1 MSGRR
6 AKKAR
11 SAERARPAHL
21 KNAETVRRT
30 AEAVLSVDLSDLRL
44 RNRVPQVVIGL
55 CRAAFA
61 QSAVIATLTANG
73 MSSSASPNRR
83 LFLEAALRL
92 HWLRD
97 LTRDDRRRAVDTML
111 AKDRKDTNGTL
122 AYLAKVGQEA
132 DFDPSEMNEF
142 YLDSSET
149 GAVQE
154 QARKL
159 DAAVKST
166 EVEPWSIYAMWREE
180 TKHAHPSA
188 TLAGEYAPTFDDA
201 HLSSGE
207 PDPMDL
213 NLEAHSLVQ
222 QLIVMTT
229 GWLLSDEQVPH
240 EIANRITVAYFASS
254 PLQVWPDVTSGEETT
269 SS

>member
-6 AKKAR
+6 AKKVR
-11 SAERARPAHL
+11 SAERARPTYL

-30 AEAVLSVDLSDLRL
+30 AEAVLSVDLSSFRL
-44 RNRVPQVVIGL
+44 GNRVPQVVVGL

-61 QSAVIATLTANG
+61 QSRTVAVLTANG
-73 MSSSASPNRR
+73 MSASAAPNRR

-97 LTRDDRRRAVDTML
+97 LSCDDRRRAVDTML
-111 AKDRKDTNGTL
+111 AKDRKDTNRTL
-122 AYLAKVGQEA
+122 AYLAKVGQQAE
-132 DFDPSEMNEF
+132 FDPTEMNEF
-142 YLDSSET
+142 ILDPAET
-149 GAVQE
+149 GAIQE

-166 EVEPWSIYAMWREE
+166 DVEAWSIYAMWREE

-188 TLAGEYAPTFDDA
+188 TLAGAYAPTFDDA

-207 PDPMDL
+207 PDPTDL

-222 QLIVMTT
+222 QLIVTT
-229 GWLLSDEQVPH
+229 TESLRDDEQVPH
-240 EIANRITVAYFASS
+240 EVAGRITAAYLASS
-254 PLQVWPDVTSGEETT
+254 PLQV
-269 SS
+269 